1 MYLELIAP
9 LEGADDKELCELA
22 TPVIELRA
30 RLGAPETAQVLM
42 RDAID
47 AHQSQW

>member
-9 LEGADDKELCELA
+9 LEGADDQELCELA